1 MMDLLNPASAD
12 QIFDALYTPSN
23 SLEQMSNQALSN
35 GIDLYMKEQYEDA
48 AKEFKRSIGLSANS
62 DYSVSATNYLAQTY
76 LQLDDPKEAIKAYE
90 LGIQNNPNDA
100 ELHMNLGNL
109 NFAEGHYEA
118 AQEAYEG
125 AVRLDDSASSRFA
138 LGQVFLKTNR
148 LREAEMQFLKV
159 KRLTPD
165 ATNGDYGL
173 GLTYAKMEQPEKA
186 IKHFEATLKIKKDFY
201 DAHFEIGT
209 LYADMGDM
217 EKATEINDF
226 LEDVDEDLADT
237 LNRYIYKADPPK
249 IAFARATGD
258 FLYTMPP
265 GTTLEAMD
273 SYLANADAS
282 KTFTMEFQFDK
293 EMDRTSV
300 ENIFNWRIGRSS
312 NYGPG
317 QAYNFGMSVPDT
329 EVDLSPFPLYVTYDE
344 KTLGATVYFNITQ
357 NEDGDGT
364 IDPSHIEFKFSGE
377 DKFGNSMN
385 VDHDQ
390 FTGFNGV
397 A

>member
-12 QIFDALYTPSN
+12 QIFDALYTPNN

-35 GIDLYMKEQYEDA
+35 GIDLYVKEQYEEA

-62 DYSVSATNYLAQTY
+62 EYSASATNYLAQTY
-76 LQLDDPKEAIKAYE
+76 LELDEPDEAAKAYE
-90 LGIQNNPNDA
+90 MGIRNNPDNA

-109 NFAEGHYEA
+109 QFSQGNYAE

-125 AVRLDDSASSRFA
+125 AVRLDDGAGSHFA
-138 LGQVFLKTNR
+138 LGQVFLRTNR
-148 LREAEMQFLKV
+148 LREAELQFQKV
-159 KRLTPD
+159 RRLTPD
-165 ATNGDYGL
+165 SANGDYGL
-173 GLTYAKMEQPEKA
+173 GLTYAQMELPEKA
-186 IKHFEATLKIKKDFY
+186 IKHFEAALKIDDEFY
-201 DAHFEIGT
+201 DVYFEMGT
-209 LYADMGDM
+209 VYADMGDI

-237 LNRYIYKADPPK
+237 LNRYLYKADPPK
-249 IAFARATGD
+249 IAFARASGD
-258 FLYTMPP
+258 FLYQMPP

-273 SYLANADAS
+273 SYLANANAS
-282 KTFTMEFQFDK
+282 KTYTMEFQFDK
-293 EMDRTSV
+293 EMDPTSV
-300 ENIFNWRIGRSS
+300 TNIFNWRIGRSTS
-312 NYGPG
+312 YGPG
-317 QAYNFGMSVPDT
+317 QAYNFGLSVPDT

-344 KTLGATVYFNITQ
+344 DTLGATVYFNITQ
-357 NEDGDGT
+357 NENGDGT

-377 DKFGNSMN
+377 DKFGNAMD

>member
-1 MMDLLNPASAD
+1 MMDLLNPASVD
-12 QIFDALYTPSN
+12 QIFDALYAPNN

-35 GIDLYMKEQYEDA
+35 GIDLYMKDNYEEA
-48 AKEFKRSIGLSANS
+48 AKEFKRSIGLSSNS
-62 DYSVSATNYLAQTY
+62 DYSASATNYLAQTY
-76 LQLDDPKEAIKAYE
+76 LKLDDPDEAIKAYE
-90 LGIQNNPNDA
+90 MGIKSNPNDA

-109 NFAEGHYEA
+109 QFAEGHYAEA
-118 AQEAYEG
+118 QASYEA
-125 AVRLDDSASSRFA
+125 AVRLDDSAGSRFA

-148 LREAEMQFLKV
+148 LREAEMQFQKV

-165 ATNGDYGL
+165 STNGDYGL
-173 GLTYAKMEQPEKA
+173 GLTYAKMEEPEKA
-186 IKHFEATLKIKKDFY
+186 IKHFEAALKIKKDFY

-209 LYADMGDM
+209 VYADMGDM

-226 LEDVDEDLADT
+226 LEDVDPKLADT

-249 IAFARATGD
+249 ISFARATGD
-258 FLYTMPP
+258 FLYQMPP
-265 GTTLEAMD
+265 GTSLEAMD
-273 SYLANADAS
+273 SYLANANAS

-293 EMDRTSV
+293 EMDRSSV
-300 ENIFNWRIGRSS
+300 ENIFNWRIGRSN

-317 QAYNFGMSVPDT
+317 QAYNFGLSIPDT
-329 EVDLSPFPLYVTYDE
+329 EINLSPFPLLVTYDE
-344 KTLGATVYFNITQ
+344 KTLGATVHFNITQ
-357 NEDGDGT
+357 NENGDGT

-377 DKFGNSMN
+377 DKFGNSMD